1 MKKKPSSSLVK
12 ADHIVY
18 TALKYFSYLSGIAVL
33 AIMLLAFA
41 DVISSKVFGKAIPS
55 ATEWITYLNVVV
67 VLPTLAY
74 IQLDTGHI
82 NVELFSGG
90 NRIVKL
96 VIRVLSN
103 VLGLISS
110 ALLGYSALKLTGVY
124 FVKHTLSS
132 SSALT
137 KGAFL
142 LWPFVAVFAVG
153 FLVFAL
159 AIIWSFV
166 REFSGLEIVNNP
178 LETGPYQEEGG
189 EGK

>member
-1 MKKKPSSSLVK
+1 MKKKPSPSLVK
-12 ADHIVY
+12 VDRIVY
-18 TALKYFSYLSGIAVL
+18 KTLKYFSYLSGIAVL

-90 NRIVKL
+90 NRMAKL

-142 LWPFVAVFAVG
+142 LWPFVAVFALG
-153 FLVFAL
+153 FLVFAA
-159 AIIWSFV
+159 AIVWSFV

-178 LETGPYQEEGG
+178 LETGPYQEEGD
-189 EGK
+189 EEK

>member
-1 MKKKPSSSLVK
+1 MKKKPSPALVK
-12 ADHIVY
+12 ADGIVY
-18 TALKYFSYLSGIAVL
+18 KALKYFSYLSGIAVL

-96 VIRVLSN
+96 VIPGAEQCVRSDFQCIAGLQRTEIDRRVLC
-103 VLGLISS
+103 
-110 ALLGYSALKLTGVY
+110 
-124 FVKHTLSS
+124 
-132 SSALT
+132 
-137 KGAFL
+137 
-142 LWPFVAVFAVG
+142 
-153 FLVFAL
+153 
-159 AIIWSFV
+159 
-166 REFSGLEIVNNP
+166 
-178 LETGPYQEEGG
+178 
-189 EGK
+189 